1 MELKCPQCHKHLPE
15 VENLEYRFCP
25 MCGAEITVRPEK
37 LDDAFLTVPPDL
49 SAQQPRQKS
58 NTFDSEKS
66 PKVTFAEKSN
76 NKTIA
81 PQSMATLSQP
91 ELKPPDTPP
100 PSSFHRIR
108 SVENAQPTLAKE
120 KNPPNQII
128 KQRSPSKKRNIII
141 VGLVILALII
151 LALGGVFTF

>member
-1 MELKCPQCHKHLPE
+1 MELKCPKCNSQLPE

-25 MCGAEITVRPEK
+25 TCGAEITAGPKK
-37 LDDAFLTVPPDL
+37 LDEAFLTVPPDL

-66 PKVTFAEKSN
+66 PKVTFTEKSN

-108 SVENAQPTLAKE
+108 SVESPQPTLAKE
-120 KNPPNQII
+120 KNPPKQII
-128 KQRSPSKKRNIII
+128 QKRSPSKKRNIII